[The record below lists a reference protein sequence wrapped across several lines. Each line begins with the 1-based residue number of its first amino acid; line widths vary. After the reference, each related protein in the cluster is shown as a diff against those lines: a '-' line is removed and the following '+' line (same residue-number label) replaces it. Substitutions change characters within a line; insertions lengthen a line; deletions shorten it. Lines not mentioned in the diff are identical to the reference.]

1 MAIFN
6 TKGIHVALA
15 DGAEPTVQVLWNISA
30 VLGKELADI
39 LSWWSSAYLTL
50 WMEKLFW
57 PRFKSGLSN
66 LRIFS
71 TL

>member
-50 WMEKLFW
+50 
-57 PRFKSGLSN
+57 
-66 LRIFS
+66 
-71 TL
+71 